1 MDKREFK
8 EVHDA
13 IAGELGRRQ
22 HSLSQPEIRLHQR
35 ILRRFAD
42 TAHAPSPADL
52 RTWADEL
59 GIELTG
65 TLAELVALDLI
76 ECDADRALIQGAY
89 PFTAHAAGYQAQIAG
104 GAAVESYCALD
115 SLGISAML
123 GKDVTVTS
131 TDPQTCEPV
140 RVEVRGLEVNWGP
153 RDAVV
158 SIPSR
163 LDAEGPAA
171 RVCCPTVNFFAR
183 PANAAAYQLE
193 HGVGLM
199 VLTMDQAV
207 ELAACA
213 FGPLLQPETEP
224 LRSSS

>member
-8 EVHDA
+8 DVDNA
-13 IAGELGRRQ
+13 IAGELARRQ
-22 HSLSQPEIRLHQR
+22 HSLSQPQVRLHQR
-35 ILRRFAD
+35 ILRHFAD
-42 TAHAPSPADL
+42 TALAPAPADL

-59 GIELTG
+59 GTALTG

-76 ECDADRALIQGAY
+76 ECDADLALIRGAY
-89 PFTAHAAGYQAQIAG
+89 PFTGHAAGYRVQIAG
-104 GAAVESYCALD
+104 GVAVESYCALD

-131 TDPQTCEPV
+131 TDPHTSEPV
-140 RVEVRGLEVNWGP
+140 RVEVRGLDVNWGP
-153 RDAVV
+153 EDAVV

-171 RVCCPTVNFFAR
+171 QVCCPTVNFFAR

-207 ELAACA
+207 ELAARA